1 MNDMNNTNNMNLA
14 GLAERIRQLRRQ
26 KGLSQEQLAD
36 QIGVSRQAVSKWESE
51 QSAPELDKVL
61 ALSLLFQ
68 TSTDYL
74 LKGEQPAGQKKPDAR
89 IFAIVATALNGVGLL
104 LAAIGWAEHQTARS
118 IGGGL
123 VFMAM
128 GCMIFAVGR
137 VIGEE
142 KSCRQA
148 DKIFWPVNIWLLLPI
163 PVAVLTGGLLAL
175 RFRNFEFSKIW
186 VYPRGMALIAMVY
199 LLLRLLGE
207 SWIFRL
213 LKKKGQK

>member
-1 MNDMNNTNNMNLA
+1 MDNTNNTNLA
-14 GLAERIRQLRRQ
+14 GLAERIRQLRRE

-74 LKGEQPAGQKKPDAR
+74 LKGEQPAKQKKPDAR

-104 LAAIGWAEHQTARS
+104 LAAIGWAEDQTARS
-118 IGGGL
+118 VGSGL
-123 VFMAM
+123 LFMAM

-137 VIGEE
+137 VLGEE
-142 KSCRQA
+142 MSCRQT
-148 DKIFWPVNIWLLLPI
+148 DRIFWPVNIWILLLV
-163 PVAVLTGGLLAL
+163 PVSALVGGLFAL
-175 RFRNFEFSKIW
+175 RFEDFRFAKLWAF
-186 VYPRGMALIAMVY
+186 PREMAVIGVVY
-199 LLLRLLGE
+199 LLLCLLGE